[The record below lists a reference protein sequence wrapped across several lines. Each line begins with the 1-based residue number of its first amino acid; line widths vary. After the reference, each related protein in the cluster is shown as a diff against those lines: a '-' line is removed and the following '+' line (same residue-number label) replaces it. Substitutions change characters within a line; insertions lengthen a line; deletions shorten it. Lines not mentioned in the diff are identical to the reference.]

1 MNSKSEISIII
12 PAHNE
17 EKRIQKCLKRTI
29 EYCTQ
34 KQYNFEI
41 IVTEDGSTDNT
52 IDVIKDFQQKC
63 DKIKLISFKERL
75 GKGGA
80 IAQAMFT
87 ATKKNVGFMDADLA
101 TDPSEFEK
109 LLDEIVNN
117 DVVIGSRIIRGTL
130 PPIKRPFYRTVF
142 SHLYSKFFRMLFR
155 IQIFDPQ
162 CGFKLFR
169 REVIPK
175 LFNEVHTT
183 GFAFDSEIIVR
194 ACSSDLKIKEI
205 PINWDHQAASKIRVI
220 TQIKEMGSDLLSIW
234 YEFHLLW
241 LQNKKVY
248 PQKRASLKG
257 RILFRFLSLYKKS
270 KGRN

>member
-1 MNSKSEISIII
+1 MNSRLEISIII

-17 EKRIQKCLKRTI
+17 EKRIQKCLKRII

-34 KQYNFEI
+34 KQYDFEI
-41 IVTEDGSTDNT
+41 IITEDGSTDNT
-52 IDVIKDFQQKC
+52 VEIVKDFQQKC

-75 GKGGA
+75 GKGRA
-80 IAQAMFT
+80 ITQAMFT

-109 LLDEIVNN
+109 LLDEITNN
-117 DVVIGSRIIRGTL
+117 DIVIGSRIIRGTL
-130 PPIKRPFYRTVF
+130 PPIKRPFYRTIF

-155 IQIFDPQ
+155 IQIYDPQ

-169 REVIPK
+169 QEVIPK
-175 LFNEVHTT
+175 LFNEIHTT
-183 GFAFDSEIIVR
+183 RFAFDSEIIVK
-194 ACSSDLKIKEI
+194 ACSLGLKIKEV

-234 YEFHLLW
+234 YEFHSLW

-248 PQKRASLKG
+248 PQKKASLKG
-257 RILFRFLSLYKKS
+257 RLLFRFLSLYKKS
-270 KGRN
+270 KEKN